1 MENTAGKIG
10 RYQDIKYYIETKD
23 YEYRT
28 ELLNGE
34 IVGLASPSLEHQD
47 IAIEMVGLFRQFIK
61 KNDGKCRSYCA
72 PTDVRLN
79 FENIVVPDVFI
90 TPVPVK
96 IWDGKLSVTIA
107 EIILTESTKE
117 RNFPYEP
124 FPQNHRFVADC
135 FRACAVLY
143 RMSQRTHHA
152 GRI

>member
-79 FENIVVPDVFI
+79 FENIVVPDVFMI
-90 TPVPVK
+90 SLP
-96 IWDGKLSVTIA
+96 LSPLKYGMENCLSPLQNYIDR
-107 EIILTESTKE
+107 IHKRKE
-117 RNFPYEP
+117 FP
-124 FPQNHRFVADC
+124 
-135 FRACAVLY
+135 L
-143 RMSQRTHHA
+143 
-152 GRI
+152 